1 MEGTSTAILQQ
12 RRSSELMNSS
22 LPPTPTSSPSSQHKS
37 IITPVSEGNNGALPP
52 SPPMPRKPVSR
63 QQSITRGTASS
74 MAKAVR
80 SNPIMGPT
88 INTANTDNHSNIS
101 QRRFS
106 VRNRKQSLTN
116 MDTSRLLVTGSSADN
131 LSVLSKR
138 RSSWSP
144 FTPVHNVDRK
154 TPSPS
159 QLSPDTLKKQQEE
172 QQQSLDQSTNIPSS
186 HPLATTKKATTTTE
200 QGDTT
205 SIKLSSSPTA
215 LTSSSSSASS
225 SNSTRVHSSLSK
237 KTSNAATTE
246 PDFFKYDD
254 NASPHAASLEN
265 NQQTHNIP
273 LETPPPDD
281 EEEVLNIRITSGP
294 DQQQTAT
301 HHHHHHHHHYLHH
314 NHSGGSDDDLPG
326 YMRRPICAACNRNVK
341 VTSSTESAAHLKSS
355 ASNSTNNSRRSS
367 ISASSTTAASAVAL
381 GGIAPTATAHM
392 TKSKSAVSS
401 SSTEGD
407 SKTTAATM
415 NENNSATFKLTTTR
429 SHSPTSPIPTTQRI
443 GERKKSILQDL
454 SLKTGQLK
462 AEEKEEHEDQ
472 VEKEKAV
479 VMIHNNQKRQRRISD
494 NSNGSKINVINEDR
508 WNELL
513 NQQKRLLEFI
523 NRDSASLPS
532 SAALISNNQID
543 ETNILE
549 TQMELLKRFEAFLM
563 LTTVPI
569 TITTTTTTTPN
580 AITTQTI
587 KEPTIESTSLPIT
600 TWQTKVE
607 FSITKFKWNMS
618 QWFGTVVGT
627 GNIEEQDFD
636 ALGYTKNVVISGV
649 CVTTEPGLLPKNL
662 QKYYRLHQE
671 DTVICHKYLIH
682 LTRENRLTAFAT
694 SKSWDKDEETNRC
707 SFSVRGETHTK
718 YCSVEFGAFHRRHHC
733 RSCGHIFCQTH
744 SSNCLPLFINN
755 GEERGEWSRVCDSCF
770 YARIEPQF
778 IARS

>member
-1 MEGTSTAILQQ
+1 MEGTATATLHQ
-12 RRSSELMNSS
+12 RRSDESMNSS
-22 LPPTPTSSPSSQHKS
+22 LPPTPTPSPSSQHKS
-37 IITPVSEGNNGALPP
+37 IITPVLEGSLPP

-88 INTANTDNHSNIS
+88 INTVNIDSNIP
-101 QRRFS
+101 QRRLS

-116 MDTSRLLVTGSSADN
+116 MDTSRLLVTGSADN
-131 LSVLSKR
+131 LSVLSRR

-144 FTPVHNVDRK
+144 FTPVNNVDRK

-159 QLSPDTLKKQQEE
+159 QLSPDTLKRQQEE
-172 QQQSLDQSTNIPSS
+172 QQESLDHSTNISTSHLPS
-186 HPLATTKKATTTTE
+186 KKAP
-200 QGDTT
+200 DTT
-205 SIKLSSSPTA
+205 SIKLSTSPTT
-215 LTSSSSSASS
+215 LTASSSSASS
-225 SNSTRVHSSLSK
+225 SISTRVHSSLSK
-237 KTSNAATTE
+237 KTSSATE
-246 PDFFKYDD
+246 PSFFKYDD
-254 NASPHAASLEN
+254 DASPHAASLEN

-281 EEEVLNIRITSGP
+281 EEVLNIRLVSGP

-301 HHHHHHHHHYLHH
+301 HHHHHLHHHH
-314 NHSGGSDDDLPG
+314 SGSDDDLPG

-341 VTSSTESAAHLKSS
+341 VTSSTESQTQPKSS

-367 ISASSTTAASAVAL
+367 ISASSTTAVVVVATT
-381 GGIAPTATAHM
+381 GHM
-392 TKSKSAVSS
+392 TKSKSAASS
-401 SSTEGD
+401 AGTEGD
-407 SKTTAATM
+407 AKTTAG
-415 NENNSATFKLTTTR
+415 NEDSSAPYKLTATR

-443 GERKKSILQDL
+443 VERKKSILQDL
-454 SLKTGQLK
+454 SLKTNQLD
-462 AEEKEEHEDQ
+462 EETHS
-472 VEKEKAV
+472 EKEKDALS
-479 VMIHNNQKRQRRISD
+479 IHGNKKRQRGSSNSSNIS
-494 NSNGSKINVINEDR
+494 VINEDK
-508 WNELL
+508 WSELL

-523 NRDSASLPS
+523 NRDATPS
-532 SAALISNNQID
+532 SAAFNSDNEID
-543 ETNILE
+543 ETNILK
-549 TQMELLKRFEAFLM
+549 TQMELLKRFEAVLM
-563 LTTVPI
+563 LTTLPTPT
-569 TITTTTTTTPN
+569 TITASTTTN
-580 AITTQTI
+580 QTAT
-587 KEPTIESTSLPIT
+587 EPVIDNKALPIT
-600 TWQTKVE
+600 SWQTKVE

-636 ALGYTKNVVISGV
+636 TLGYTKNVVISGV

-662 QKYYRLHQE
+662 QKYYRLHQD

-682 LTRENRLTAFAT
+682 LTRENRLSTFAT
-694 SKSWDKDEETNRC
+694 SKVWDNDDKINRC

-718 YCSVEFGAFHRRHHC
+718 YCSVAFGAFHRRHHC
-733 RSCGHIFCQTH
+733 RSCGHIFCQSH